1 MDWIILFLKQMKA
14 YYLLFVINLLI
25 GEVLFTDITSDA
37 GISFSGMSEG
47 VCVFDYNNDGF
58 DDILFTTRGGSTIH
72 LYKNNGGIN
81 FTNVSIE
88 SNVGQEMEARTAIAG
103 DYDNDGDLDL
113 FIGATIGSSKF
124 FQNNGDGTFQ
134 DITNLT
140 GIHVNDQ
147 VRGCSWFDF
156 NQDGYLDLYVGLL
169 FEPNLLYKN
178 NGDGTFI
185 DIAQNVG
192 ATGPIGA
199 GIIMGLGAIDY
210 NRDGYQD
217 LYITQDNYNGNIL
230 LKNENGIFFTD
241 VSYSSQ
247 TNLEVM
253 GMGIAF
259 GDINKDGLFDF
270 YTTNLN
276 ENSLLLNSS
285 NGSFSDISF
294 TSGTQDM
301 LGSMGWGTFFFDANN
316 DGWIDIYNNNETA
329 FGGVYNSLMI
339 NQKNL
344 TFSMLGPSCGA
355 IINNNGYGSAFSDF
369 DHDGDLDMIL
379 VGHSS
384 NVGSINLLRN
394 DSEARNWV
402 MFELQ
407 QNQNNFYAVGATVEL
422 FLGNEKQINY
432 IAAGNGYCS
441 QNTFDIHFGL
451 DTINYIDSVKIIW
464 PDNQDEV
471 FYGINVN
478 NKNILIR
485 GDGSLMGKLNQTSP
499 TTSNF
504 SIKNIYPN
512 PFNTETTVSIQAHE
526 NIRPTL
532 QLFDLKGKL
541 LKENIYE
548 LRSNKNHFIRLS
560 LDTYPTGIYFV
571 RVVSKSHIT
580 TKKIQLLK

>member
-1 MDWIILFLKQMKA
+1 MKA
-14 YYLLFVINLLI
+14 YYLLLTINLLI
-25 GEVLFTDITSDA
+25 GEVLFTDLTNDA

-47 VCVFDYNNDGF
+47 VCVFDYNNDGL

-72 LYKNNGGIN
+72 LYKNNGEVN

-88 SNVGQEMEARTAIAG
+88 SNIGHQMEARTAIAG

-113 FIGATIGSSKF
+113 FIGATIGASKF
-124 FQNNGDGTFQ
+124 FQNNGNGTFQ
-134 DITNLT
+134 DITSLT
-140 GIHVNDQ
+140 GININDQ
-147 VRGCSWFDF
+147 VRGCSWFDY

-169 FEPNLLYKN
+169 YEPNLLYKN

-230 LKNENGIFFTD
+230 LKNENGSFFTD

-247 TNLEVM
+247 TDLEVM

-276 ENSLLLNSS
+276 ENSLLLNST
-285 NGSFSDISF
+285 NGVFSDISS
-294 TSGTQDM
+294 TSGTQDL

-316 DGWIDIYNNNETA
+316 DGWLDIYNNNETA

-355 IINNNGYGSAFSDF
+355 TINNNGYGSAFSDF
-369 DHDGDLDMIL
+369 DHDGDLDLIL

-384 NVGSINLLRN
+384 NVGSINLLKN
-394 DSEARNWV
+394 DSEVRNWV
-402 MFELQ
+402 MFELK
-407 QNQNNFYAVGATVEL
+407 QNENNFFAIGATVEL
-422 FLGNEKQINY
+422 FTGNEKQLNY

-451 DTINYIDSVKIIW
+451 DTINYIDSVKVTW
-464 PDNQDEV
+464 PDNKDEV
-471 FYGINVN
+471 FYNIDVN
-478 NKNILIR
+478 NKNILIK
-485 GDGSLMGKLNQTSP
+485 GNGSYMRQDNFKSNVLNS
-499 TTSNF
+499 F
-504 SIKNIYPN
+504 SIKSIYPN
-512 PFNTETTVSIQAHE
+512 PFNSETTISIKAYE
-526 NIRPTL
+526 NIRSTI
-532 QLFDLKGKL
+532 QLFNLKGDLLQKSIIKL
-541 LKENIYE
+541 KRNQNY
-548 LRSNKNHFIRLS
+548 FIKLS
-560 LDTYPTGIYFV
+560 LDAYPTGLYFV
-571 RVVSKSHIT
+571 RIESNKSII
-580 TKKIQLLK
+580 TKKIQLIK

>member
-1 MDWIILFLKQMKA
+1 MKA
-14 YYLLFVINLLI
+14 YYLLLTINLLI
-25 GEVLFTDITSDA
+25 GEVLFTDITNNA

-47 VCVFDYNNDGF
+47 VCVFDYNNDGL

-72 LYKNNGGIN
+72 LYKNNGGID

-88 SNVGQEMEARTAIAG
+88 SNIGHQMEARTAIAG

-113 FIGATIGSSKF
+113 FIGATIGASKF
-124 FQNNGDGTFQ
+124 FQNNGNGTFQ
-134 DITNLT
+134 DITSLT
-140 GIHVNDQ
+140 GININDQ
-147 VRGCSWFDF
+147 VRGCSWFDY
-156 NQDGYLDLYVGLL
+156 NQDGYLDIYIGLL
-169 FEPNLLYKN
+169 YEPNLLYKN

-210 NRDGYQD
+210 NKDGYQD

-230 LKNENGIFFTD
+230 LRNENGSFFTD

-285 NGSFSDISF
+285 NGSFTDISF

-369 DHDGDLDMIL
+369 DRDGDLDIIL

-384 NVGSINLLRN
+384 NVGSINLLKN
-394 DSEARNWV
+394 DSEVRNWV
-402 MFELQ
+402 MFELK
-407 QNQNNFYAVGATVEL
+407 QNENNFFAIGATVEL
-422 FLGNEKQINY
+422 FTGGEKQLNH

-441 QNTFDIHFGL
+441 QNTLDIHFGL
-451 DTINYIDSVKIIW
+451 DTINYIDSVKVTW
-464 PDNQDEV
+464 PDNKDEV
-471 FYGINVN
+471 FYNIDVN
-478 NKNILIR
+478 IKNILIK
-485 GDGSLMGKLNQTSP
+485 GNGSYMRQDNFNNNVLNS
-499 TTSNF
+499 F
-504 SIKNIYPN
+504 SIKSIYPN
-512 PFNTETTVSIQAHE
+512 PFNSETTISIKAYE
-526 NIRPTL
+526 NTRPTI
-532 QLFDLKGKL
+532 QLFNLKGDLLQEGIYKL
-541 LKENIYE
+541 K
-548 LRSNKNHFIRLS
+548 RDQNHFIKLS
-560 LDTYPTGIYFV
+560 LDEYPTGLYFV
-571 RVVSKSHIT
+571 RIESNKSII
-580 TKKIQLLK
+580 TKKIQLIK